1 HGQLL
6 PEQRRL
12 SHRAVP
18 RDDEESVLRRRRPVR
33 RSGRALLERR
43 SHATQ
48 RLVAPALRADVPAKG
63 RRTHPQNRASGGG
76 CEELAI
82 LNPLAVR
89 CSLFAVR
96 KRPGSANCDWR
107 LAKSKRE
114 ERMGKSE
121 WMQWSPPS

>member
-63 RRTHPQNRASGGG
+63 RRTHPHNRAARRRRQ
-76 CEELAI
+76 ELAL

-89 CSLFAVR
+89 NSLLAFR
-96 KRPGSANCDWR
+96 SSANSEVR
-107 LAKSKRE
+107 TAKGEARTAKSE
-114 ERMGKSE
+114 
-121 WMQWSPPS
+121 